1 MKPIHVVLS
10 LFLAMAA
17 VNAPAATCPVP
28 SRGISPVICDDY
40 ITAPVL
46 YSSMI
51 SQLVSLYSNKQ
62 TVVMQNLLGQL
73 ERRHH
78 AVSLQRTPFRR
89 LSLPDLYEQR
99 RESVGVVCGLYKC
112 SHCSHWHGSTASGF
126 FIAESGEFLTNYHV
140 INGKGNVA
148 MGVMT
153 FDGRMHPILEVL
165 AADKVNDVALVKVQ
179 GREFKPLSISR
190 SNRVGSSI
198 AVISHPLQNF
208 FTLSSGII
216 SVYITVP
223 NNTNVLRRMTIT
235 ADYAVGSSGA
245 PVLNEKGA
253 VTGMIVDTETICAEG
268 GAKGPSSVQMVVKH
282 CVPAEL
288 ILKLLE

>member
-1 MKPIHVVLS
+1 MKPTHFMLS
-10 LFLAMAA
+10 LLLAIAA
-17 VNAPAATCPVP
+17 VNAQGATCPVP

-51 SQLVSLYSNKQ
+51 TQLVSLYSNKQ
-62 TVVMQNLLGQL
+62 TAATQRLLGQL
-73 ERRHH
+73 DRRHH

-99 RESVGVVCGLYKC
+99 RDSVGVVCGLYKC

-126 FIAESGEFLTNYHV
+126 FITESGEFLTNYHV
-140 INGKGNVA
+140 ISGKDNVA

-153 FDGRMHPILEVL
+153 FDGRMHPVLEVL

-179 GREFKPLSISR
+179 GQDFKPLSFT
-190 SNRVGSSI
+190 NFERVGSSI

-216 SVYITVP
+216 SGYITVP
-223 NNTNVLRRMTIT
+223 NNNNVVRRMTIT

-245 PVLNEKGA
+245 PVLNEKGS
-253 VTGMIVDTETICAEG
+253 VTGMIVDTQTICAEG
-268 GAKGPSSVQMVVKH
+268 GVKGPSSVQMVVKH

-288 ILKLLE
+288 ILKLLK